1 LEADEKEG
9 ERRPLGVATILGFL
23 TACAAGAVI
32 GSISYRTYRPRIIDE
47 ILNPKKDGRR
57 IEPPSESEKH
67 RLLLEIFRRIDDI
80 SEGDIS
86 PAARYFLKKA
96 RNEGTAAIYS
106 KAETVFDDLQER
118 IHRNPAGA
126 SLNET
131 GLYRTALRVAILG
144 IAEDEIAEMRSEVLS
159 WGFDELAP
167 IAGADLDFDREDSVK
182 ASKIAVPLSFA

>member
-1 LEADEKEG
+1 M
-9 ERRPLGVATILGFL
+9 GVASILGFL
-23 TACAAGAVI
+23 TACAAGALL

-47 ILNPKKDGRR
+47 ILNPKKEGRR

-67 RLLLEIFRRIDDI
+67 RLLLEIFRRIDSI
-80 SEGDIS
+80 SDGEVS

-96 RNEGTAAIYS
+96 KKEGTAAIYS

-118 IHRNPAGA
+118 IHRSPSGA
-126 SLNET
+126 SLNEI

-167 IAGADLDFDREDSVK
+167 IAGADLDFAREDSAR
-182 ASKIAVPLSFA
+182 ASNIAVPLTFA